1 MPRLAHL
8 NSETLAK
15 YVTAQSFSFLI
26 CKMEL
31 IYSPSYNCCKYE
43 VCQHPI

>member
-8 NSETLAK
+8 SSVTLAK
-15 YVTAQSFSFLI
+15 YATAQSFSFLI

-31 IYSPSYNCCKYE
+31 IIFSFL
-43 VCQHPI
+43 